1 MPTKATTF
9 YKATVQYCLDEGRRK
24 GEGFGNN
31 RPLFFTVHGDFP
43 DDVSLLRFRISISID
58 FVGLENAV
66 MSLAFQETF

>member
-43 DDVSLLRFRISISID
+43 DDVSLLRFKTSI
-58 FVGLENAV
+58 FVEFAGLDHMT